1 MKKDIKIGIVYGV
14 NDYENAAMLQAL
26 NDATVA
32 MKDAGGRLD
41 LEILIERPQLAEF
54 YLLRDS
60 ELTNLNTDGYREI
73 EDAMLDRLCE
83 SIRVLKRGGAQKII
97 IPYGAQMVYPTD
109 YIIEKTGCSPCHVLY
124 LTVRNMV
131 KGVVQRRE
139 MKSFQ
144 EEQLQI
150 KRVGM
155 LGALGVMGL
164 FRPAESFSNSDY
176 LEEHIEKVSYSLAS
190 PSDRVTVWQ
199 HLSDVFY
206 GKEKEDGALT
216 REFCVTET
224 EKMANFYQRVF
235 SRKGLQGLFVT
246 DFWTEKLLAVEHP
259 TDGLV
264 GQTMLP
270 NGLKLPTINLERVE
284 AWAIINDLLNGDDN
298 RLPE

>member
-1 MKKDIKIGIVYGV
+1 MKKDIRIGIVYGV

-32 MKDAGGRLD
+32 MKGAGSQLG
-41 LEILIERPQLAEF
+41 LEILIERPQLAES

-60 ELTNLNTDGYREI
+60 ELANLNTDDCREI
-73 EDAMLDRLCE
+73 EDVILDRLCE
-83 SIRVLKRGGAQKII
+83 SIMVLKQSGVQKII

-109 YIIEKTGCSPCHVLY
+109 YITDKTGCSPCHVLY

-139 MKSFQ
+139 MKSFL

-150 KRVGM
+150 QRAGM
-155 LGALGVMGL
+155 LGAMGVMGL

-190 PSDRVTVWQ
+190 PSDRLAVWQ

-206 GKEKEDGALT
+206 GKEKEDGTLT

-224 EKMANFYQRVF
+224 VKMADFYQQVF

-246 DFWTEKLLAVEHP
+246 DFWTEKLLAVEYP
-259 TDGLV
+259 NDGLI
-264 GQTMLP
+264 GQTVLP
-270 NGLKLPTINLERVE
+270 NGLKLPTINLERAE